1 MSKRIISLIITV
13 AMMVSMLSAIPVS
26 AAVEDEDDIPE
37 KIALVKDVYEP
48 GKSYFVSNSTMKWV
62 GEDNID
68 GDKTLECFAPSTTNS
83 HGRFGGLWQSMGF
96 ANYVFYNTFGEM
108 PQFGYHCNPNELNNK
123 IEVIGRYASNC
134 RYIRGK
140 IDGDISVSN
149 LKQLLSNAKQGD
161 ILVVAPEKNCN
172 RTGRAMIVMSV
183 NENYLTVYH
192 ADYKGNC
199 AVTEDT
205 IAIDALA
212 DFHCVSLLRSTDY
225 PYPQPV
231 PPNVVEKVTLSNTD
245 FSLNEN
251 VSITWPLVKY
261 AQNYKVY
268 LVDENDNPVQQGEY
282 KSSVTSFVFKKA
294 GTYRVKV
301 VAANEYGDSDAS
313 YSEAITVHN
322 QNVVTFLD
330 YDGTIITT
338 QKVEYGKNATAPNV
352 PQRKG
357 YQFAGWDKSLENITE
372 PTEITA
378 TYEVET
384 YTIKYYDVGGKNVL
398 SAETVEYQGQANPPT
413 NYTITDGYVFSGWQI
428 SFDSEGT
435 DYNCVDGDM
444 TLIATQKWA
453 NLNLPITITVS
464 DAHRDSTATYYSADL
479 KLTNHDDVNAK
490 NFKIVGTLKA
500 ADGKALKIVVLDE
513 VSLNANESKTLSDR
527 TIVYSE
533 KATTIEFTAVG
544 MVGNS
549 KTGGA
554 FSKTA
559 SSSIVDNSSWGS
571 WSDWTTSNQISSYDD
586 YETKTQYRYRN
597 KAYTTSTS
605 SSLSGWTKYNT
616 TSSVGGWSSWS
627 TSYVS
632 GFQNDAQLREVQTNW
647 VAPTY
652 KTQYHYFTYYKGSSA
667 PWTHYS
673 SSHPYFAEIWV
684 DSQLPFYK
692 YSGGINQYGGSGY
705 NFGYSFN
712 RWLICDGTTY
722 GGPGPWTRQVQTGG
736 GYTQYRYRDTY
747 YTYYFWKWGDWSS
760 WSDTYRSGDGTE
772 TRTLYRYRNRSESG
786 DVEDTSGE
794 FFDISGTLNNV
805 ESDFSGMTASIM
817 VYKRCNT
824 DPTEEQLEYIGQTT
838 IGENNSYSFNFKPRE
853 MPSSETGEFIV
864 ALGIEGADRL
874 VNVDVIEADVPTYQV
889 KFVAD
894 GVMIDDENAED
905 ITDSD
910 GNTFRAQLVK
920 EGESAIAP
928 EPPEKEG
935 YTFVKWSET
944 LTGIETDKVITAEY
958 QPNEYSLVFIDWDTN
973 KVTTQK
979 MKYGD
984 TIVYPALDEVEG
996 VSSRTWD
1003 KQLEGVEIV
1012 TDNMIIGSVSELNS
1026 YTVTFMNGEEVIST
1040 QTVKHGNKAEVPAE
1054 VPIIEAMT
1062 FAGWV
1067 GDCSTEYITQDVTF
1081 TPSYLYSKT
1090 VSMPEANVVSKAED
1104 GSSTI
1109 ELTCDTEGAEIY
1121 YIIETHD
1128 EATLMD
1134 THDEIEGGICTCE
1147 DAIHLMEDAEIII
1160 PEADFRAI
1168 AQPYTGEITLASNE
1182 TITFIAFAEGMNE
1195 SIPGCESNEGEYSY
1209 YDVEVTTNTL
1219 RQYKNSVEGSL
1230 IVNIINEMP
1239 EYEYGTVTL
1248 CFYDDRG
1255 ILIDIMPKS
1264 IEVVPGENTVEFDN
1278 IELTGTLVKNADS
1291 ITCKIVSWLSG
1302 EKITPIS
1309 DLVEFKLN

>member
-1 MSKRIISLIITV
+1 MSKRIISLLISLSMILVSFNATV
-13 AMMVSMLSAIPVS
+13 FAT
-26 AAVEDEDDIPE
+26 VEDEDDIPE
-37 KIALVKDVYEP
+37 QIATVQSVYKP
-48 GKSYFVSNSTMKWV
+48 GETYFVSDSTKKWV

-68 GDKTLECFAPSTTNS
+68 GDKTLGCFAPGTTNS

-96 ANYVFYNTFGEM
+96 ANYVFYNVFGEI
-108 PQFGYHCNPNELNNK
+108 PQFGYHCNSNELNEK
-123 IEVIGRYASNC
+123 VEVIGRYASNC
-134 RYIRGK
+134 RYIRGNVN
-140 IDGDISVSN
+140 GDVTVENVKS
-149 LKQLLSNAKQGD
+149 LLADAKQGD

-172 RTGRAMIVMSV
+172 RTGKAMIVMSV
-183 NENYLTVYH
+183 NDTFISVYH

-205 IAIDALA
+205 IPYDALA

-231 PPNVVEKVTLSNTD
+231 PPDAVEKVTLSNKD

-251 VSITWPLVKY
+251 VSITWPITKY
-261 AQNYKVY
+261 TEKYKVY
-268 LVDENDNPVQQGEY
+268 LVDENDNPVQQGEFT
-282 KSSVTSFVFKKA
+282 SSVTSFVFKNA
-294 GTYRVKV
+294 GKYRVKV
-301 VAANEYGDSDAS
+301 VANNKYGDSSAS
-313 YSEAITVHN
+313 YSDEIVVHN

-330 YDGTIITT
+330 HDGTVITT
-338 QKVEYGKNATAPNV
+338 QKVEYGKNAVAPNV

-357 YQFAGWDKSLENITE
+357 YQFAGWDKSLENIKE

-378 TYEVET
+378 TYEVEK

-413 NYTITDGYVFSGWQI
+413 NYTITEGYVFSGWQI
-428 SFDSEGT
+428 SFDSVGT

-444 TLIATQKWA
+444 TLIATEKWA
-453 NLNLPITITVS
+453 NLNLPITIAVS
-464 DAHRDSTATYYSADL
+464 DAYRDTTATYYSADL
-479 KLTNHDDVNAK
+479 TITNHDSENAK

-513 VSLNANESKTLSDR
+513 ISLAANASKTLSDR

-533 KATTIEFTAVG
+533 KATTIEFVAVG

-559 SSSIVDNSSWGS
+559 SSAILDNSSWGS
-571 WSDWTTSNQISSYDD
+571 WTDWTTTNSISSYDD

-652 KTQYHYFTYYKGSSA
+652 KTQYHYFTYYKGTSA

-760 WSDTYRSGDGTE
+760 WSDTYRSGDGTD
-772 TRTLYRYRNRSESG
+772 TRTLYRYRNRSDSG

-794 FFDISGTLNNV
+794 FFNISGTINNV

-824 DPTEEQLEYIGQTT
+824 DPTEEQLEYIGETT
-838 IGENNSYSFNFKPRE
+838 IGEGNTYSFEFKPRE

-874 VNVDVIEADVPTYQV
+874 VNVDVIEAEVPTYQV

-894 GVMIDDENAED
+894 GVAIDDENAQD

-920 EGESAIAP
+920 EGETAVAP
-928 EPPEKEG
+928 EPPVKEG

-944 LTGIETDKVITAEY
+944 LTGIKTDKVITAEY
-958 QPNEYSLVFIDWDTN
+958 EPNEYSIVFIDWDTN
-973 KVTTQK
+973 EVTTQK

-984 TIVYPALDEVEG
+984 TIVYPELKEVDG
-996 VSSRTWD
+996 AKVRTWD
-1003 KQLEGVEIV
+1003 KQQDGVQLV
-1012 TDNMIIGSVSELNS
+1012 TDNMIIGSVSILNE
-1026 YTVTFMNGEEVIST
+1026 YTVTFMNGEEVIDT
-1040 QTVKHGNKAEVPAE
+1040 QTVKHGEAATVPATA
-1054 VPIIEAMT
+1054 PSIEGMT
-1062 FAGWV
+1062 FADWV
-1067 GDCSTEYITQDVTF
+1067 GDCSYKYVTQDVTF
-1081 TPSYLYSKT
+1081 TPSFLYNKT
-1090 VSMPEANVVSKAED
+1090 VSLPEANVTTTEND
-1104 GSSTI
+1104 GSKKV
-1109 ELTCDTEGAEIY
+1109 ELTCDTEGAQIY
-1121 YIIETHD
+1121 YIIESHD

-1147 DAIHLMEDAEIII
+1147 DAVHLMETAEVII
-1160 PEADFRAI
+1160 PDNDFRAF
-1168 AQPYTGEITLASNE
+1168 AEQYNGEEITLAANE
-1182 TITFIAFAEGMNE
+1182 TITFIAYADGMNE
-1195 SIPGCESNEGEYSY
+1195 SIPAVETNETEYSY
-1209 YDVEVTTNTL
+1209 YEVTVSDNSL
-1219 RQYKNSVEGSL
+1219 RQYKNSVEGS
-1230 IVNIINEMP
+1230 IVVNINNELP
-1239 EYEYGTVTL
+1239 EYEHGTVTL
-1248 CFYDDRG
+1248 CFYDHKG
-1255 ILIDIMPKS
+1255 IMLGIIPRS
-1264 IEVVPGENTVEFDN
+1264 IEVIPGENQVVFDN
-1278 IELTGTLVKNADS
+1278 VELTGSRVKNADT
-1291 ITCKIVSWLSG
+1291 ITCKVISWLSG

-1309 DLVEFKLN
+1309 DVMEFKLD